1 MVLAAKLTL
10 AAAATAHSV
19 VAHTSD
25 CVLRAAIK
33 VARLGNCEQAAGV
46 AAHLPLGEHLGGR
59 VDGLSWSANLL
70 LLLQFLHLDLC
81 RVILQFANVDKRL
94 GSVLF
99 AQDCRSSFG

>member
-1 MVLAAKLTL
+1 LTSLGSCRVVLAAKLTL

-25 CVLRAAIK
+25 CVLRAAIE

-46 AAHLPLGEHLGGR
+46 AAHLPLGEHLSGR

-70 LLLQFLHLDLC
+70 LLQFLHLELC
-81 RVILQFANVDKRL
+81 RVILQFANMDK
-94 GSVLF
+94 
-99 AQDCRSSFG
+99 